1 MNILIVDA
9 FSAQHIGNAALVDS
23 TLEQLKS
30 KFPQAQFTILAFDP
44 ASIADLCGC
53 RTIETLM
60 GKSLAGYS
68 RLKKVGWIIREGLWM
83 FLNTLNF
90 CILKR
95 MHLFINPYRYSFSS
109 QKRSAIKAYLDADIV
124 ISVSGEAL
132 QDRLWKSIPF
142 FLHAYWMA
150 HKMGKVV
157 AIFPQSIGPIK
168 RKFVKFIVR
177 YVLNQ
182 CDLVF
187 PRDYLS
193 LRTVQQLGIHTG
205 KVYLVPDVAV
215 NQPYVSSSEAKQL
228 LRANGVKLNRRPLVG
243 VTISMCKEKDYQKC
257 LLVIKDLCHF
267 ITEDM
272 KGTVVLFSPNMP
284 LRGEAS
290 DWELAQALYQSLLI
304 KENVVLLSRTYTPR
318 EFKGMLGELDLFIS
332 TRMHASILAT
342 MIGTPTITINTQP
355 KIRGYM
361 EMIHQE
367 ARACEVKDF
376 TIEKAKE
383 LVEDTLRDNN
393 QVRLSLGGTGR
404 EVRRRATMASEL
416 LKEVY
421 DRRRRVRI
429 P

>member
-1 MNILIVDA
+1 MNILLVDA

-23 TLEQLKS
+23 TLEQLKTQ
-30 KFPQAQFTILAFDP
+30 FPQAQFTVLAFDP
-44 ASIADLCGC
+44 ASIANLSGC
-53 RTIETLM
+53 RTIETLI
-60 GKSLAGYS
+60 GGSLAGYS
-68 RLKKVGWIIREGLWM
+68 KLKKVRWIIRESLGM

-109 QKRSAIKAYLDADIV
+109 HKRSAIKAYLDADIV
-124 ISVSGEAL
+124 ISISGEAL

-142 FLHAYWMA
+142 FLYGYWMA
-150 HKMGKVV
+150 RKMGKIV

-168 RKFVKFIVR
+168 RKFTKFIVR

-187 PRDYLS
+187 PRDCLS
-193 LRTVQQLGIHTG
+193 LGTVEALGIHAER
-205 KVYLVPDVAV
+205 VHLVPDVAV
-215 NQPYVSSSEAKQL
+215 NQPYVSSSVAKQL

-243 VTISMCKEKDYQKC
+243 VTISKWKETDYQKY
-257 LLVIKDLCHF
+257 LTVIKNLCYF

-284 LRGEAS
+284 FPGEIS
-290 DWELAQALYQSLLI
+290 DWELAQALYESLLI
-304 KENVVLLSRTYTPR
+304 KENVILLSRTYTPR

-332 TRMHASILAT
+332 TRMHATILAT

-355 KIRGYM
+355 KVRGYM

-367 ARACEVKDF
+367 ARACEIKDF
-376 TIEKAKE
+376 TIENAKK
-383 LVEDTLRDNN
+383 LVEDTLRDGNPI
-393 QVRLSLGGTGR
+393 RLSLERAGH
-404 EVRRRATMASEL
+404 EIRRRATMASKL

-421 DRRRRVRI
+421 DRRRRVRT

>member
-1 MNILIVDA
+1 VNILITDA
-9 FSAQHIGNAALVDS
+9 LSAQHVGNAALVDS
-23 TLEQLKS
+23 TLEQLKT

-44 ASIADLCGC
+44 ASIADLCGR

-68 RLKKVGWIIREGLWM
+68 RLKKAGWIIRESLWT

-90 CILKR
+90 GILKR
-95 MHLFINPYRYSFSS
+95 MHLFINPYIYSFSS
-109 QKRSAIKAYLDADIV
+109 QRRSAIKAYLDADIV
-124 ISVSGEAL
+124 ISISGEAL

-142 FLHAYWMA
+142 FLHGYWMA

-168 RKFVKFIVR
+168 KKFVKCMVR
-177 YVLNQ
+177 HVLNQ

-193 LRTVQQLGIHTG
+193 FRTVEQLGIHT
-205 KVYLVPDVAV
+205 KRAYLIPDVAV
-215 NQPYVSSSEAKQL
+215 NQAYVSSSKAKQL
-228 LRANGVKLNRRPLVG
+228 LRANGVKLSRRPLVG
-243 VTISMCKEKDYQKC
+243 ITISECKEKGYQQC
-257 LLVIKDLCHF
+257 LLVIKDLCYF

-272 KGTVVLFSPNMP
+272 EGTVVLFSPNMP
-284 LRGEAS
+284 LRGETC
-290 DWELAQALYQSLLI
+290 DWELAQALYQALLI
-304 KENVVLLSRTYTPR
+304 KENVGLLSSTYTPR
-318 EFKGMLGELDLFIS
+318 EFKGMLGELDLLIS

-342 MIGTPTITINTQP
+342 MMGTPTITINTQP

-361 EMIHQE
+361 ELIHQE
-367 ARACEVKDF
+367 ARACEIKDF

-393 QVRLSLGGTGR
+393 QVRLSLGRTGR

-421 DRRRRVRI
+421 DQRRRVRTS
-429 P
+429 